1 MSVSQLPMILKTSS
15 NSFEN
20 PTLLLFNA
28 VEIAHQLCIITYVRY
43 IIYCWSWIYFLNCP
57 KLCHVWVTFY

>member
-43 IIYCWSWIYFLNCP
+43 IIYC
-57 KLCHVWVTFY
+57 